1 MANLEPVNPVN
12 DIESR
17 IARDLARRA
26 AIVAPLVILIL
37 GLWRGPSA
45 ALAVGVA
52 FALLVGNFLLAAA
65 ILGYVARQNPDLL
78 MGMTLFSFAL
88 RLALITVIGIGI
100 KSLDVVDWS
109 VFCITLVIGYSVLLI
124 WEMRSVSFS
133 LASPGLKPK
142 TKEIWE

>member
-1 MANLEPVNPVN
+1 MANLEPVNPVD

-26 AIVAPLVILIL
+26 VIAAPLVILIL

-78 MGMTLFSFAL
+78 MGITLFSFVL

-100 KSLDVVDWS
+100 KSLDVVDWP
-109 VFCITLVIGYSVLLI
+109 VFCITLVIGYFVLLI